1 MKKRMYD
8 TFHDLQ
14 SSILVRIALMEC
26 VFWFGFAFAQYQT
39 VYLQGR
45 GMSSSY
51 IGTLNAIASLVAIFA
66 TTFWGMIADKI
77 NSIKKTFL
85 MILVGSALFYGL
97 IAVLPADFRYA
108 SIMFLIYCP
117 FANFFKGPM
126 NIQID
131 NFTVRNCA
139 QHRINYG
146 AVRSIGSLTFA
157 IASLMLSAWIIPWL
171 GVRSTFPL
179 FSLFM
184 ILSIFIVLSIPD
196 PRIEKRREKKK
207 LDPKALF
214 RNHFYLV
221 FIIYVFFVYIA
232 FGAEFSFFSYYLADR
247 GIKITNLGLVLALR
261 AVMEMPML
269 LIMQRLRH
277 RFPLKYMIVFGAL
290 LIGLECLGLG
300 LIAHKMSVILPFLML
315 YGLGN
320 GVNIGTISNYLYK
333 LAPEDLRATAHSV
346 FGAVTALS
354 GVIGNL
360 AGGFVLK
367 SVGASNF
374 YVILGSIILSAVLFF
389 VFTTVLYKKQPNP
402 ADEKD

>member
-1 MKKRMYD
+1 M
-8 TFHDLQ
+8 
-14 SSILVRIALMEC
+14 
-26 VFWFGFAFAQYQT
+26 
-39 VYLQGR
+39 
-45 GMSSSY
+45 
-51 IGTLNAIASLVAIFA
+51 
-66 TTFWGMIADKI
+66 
-77 NSIKKTFL
+77 
-85 MILVGSALFYGL
+85 
-97 IAVLPADFRYA
+97 
-108 SIMFLIYCP
+108 
-117 FANFFKGPM
+117 
-126 NIQID
+126 
-131 NFTVRNCA
+131 
-139 QHRINYG
+139 
-146 AVRSIGSLTFA
+146 
-157 IASLMLSAWIIPWL
+157 
-171 GVRSTFPL
+171 
-179 FSLFM
+179 
-184 ILSIFIVLSIPD
+184 
-196 PRIEKRREKKK
+196 
-207 LDPKALF
+207 
-214 RNHFYLV
+214 
-221 FIIYVFFVYIA
+221 
-232 FGAEFSFFSYYLADR
+232 
-247 GIKITNLGLVLALR
+247 R

-389 VFTTVLYKKQPNP
+389 VFTTVLYKKRPNP